1 MFCVQKSVNVFR
13 INQIVFEIN
22 LTNDKRNKI
31 VNVSSIQWLDDFC
44 GKNKSNSIA
53 HVPKQWRTLQRRKG
67 AGENDD
73 TVLWAFSKQYLSRSL
88 RSVSCGGKME
98 STFRRRH
105 SSSTCDG
112 FLSSDACKRVVET
125 INDVDIR
132 ELGNAA
138 FPAQYKLLIER
149 RNREKWTFHGGKVTG
164 YWKFDRGG

>member
-31 VNVSSIQWLDDFC
+31 VNVSPIQWLDEFC

-73 TVLWAFSKQYLSRSL
+73 TVL
-88 RSVSCGGKME
+88 
-98 STFRRRH
+98 
-105 SSSTCDG
+105 
-112 FLSSDACKRVVET
+112 
-125 INDVDIR
+125 
-132 ELGNAA
+132 
-138 FPAQYKLLIER
+138 
-149 RNREKWTFHGGKVTG
+149 
-164 YWKFDRGG
+164 